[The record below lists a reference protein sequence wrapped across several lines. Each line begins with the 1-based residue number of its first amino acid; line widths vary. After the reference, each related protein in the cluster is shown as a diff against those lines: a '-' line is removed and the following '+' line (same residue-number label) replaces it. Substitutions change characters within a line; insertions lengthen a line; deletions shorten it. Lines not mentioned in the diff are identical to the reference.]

1 MNKLTLIHS
10 CLHRTLKGLLLISP
24 VLLCAQ
30 SVAPLGLPRLRD
42 SARAGEPVPVAR
54 GKYAEEALA
63 APGAAGA
70 RSGEKRGA
78 KFLALDAARD
88 WSRPLRGNAKETGF
102 VSFSVYGSLGTIIEV
117 GGARLGIVDSDM
129 TDYAQLVVDE
139 PAGNGS
145 PQWRELGIHVPLRR
159 YDGQLLASLS
169 VLTVRLDRTSGTWD
183 LSYGSKLVAEDLILN
198 PSTRHSQFIVKAGM
212 EGAMVNGLVQ
222 SDENPLYA
230 DSNANGLDDDFE
242 QQKQGRLLAAS
253 DSKAVRQELI
263 AEWRKHQRT
272 HRPAAL
278 FVNLPRPD

>member
-1 MNKLTLIHS
+1 MNNPTIIRS
-10 CLHRTLKGLLLISP
+10 WNHRTLTGLLLICP
-24 VLLCAQ
+24 VFLCAQ

-54 GKYAEEALA
+54 GKYAEETLA
-63 APGAAGA
+63 AQGAAGT

-78 KFLALDAARD
+78 KFLALDAARE

-102 VSFSVYGSLGTIIEV
+102 VSFSVYGSLGTIIEA

-129 TDYAQLVVDE
+129 ADYAQLVIDE
-139 PAGNGS
+139 PAAGGL
-145 PQWRELGIHVPLRR
+145 QWRELGIHVPLRR

-169 VLTVRLDRTSGTWD
+169 VLTVRLDRTNGTWD
-183 LSYGSKLVAEDLILN
+183 LSYGTKLVSEDLILN
-198 PSTRHSQFIVKAGM
+198 PSTRHSQFIVKAG
-212 EGAMVNGLVQ
+212 EAGAMVNGLVQ

-253 DSKAVRQELI
+253 DSKAARQELI